1 MRLVVHVRPIT
12 GMMRDQIKV
21 GAERD
26 GKVVLGSKD
35 VAKTALKGHRPWTRF
50 KAEVQ

>member
-1 MRLVVHVRPIT
+1 MRPN
-12 GMMRDQIKV
+12 KV

-35 VAKTALKGHRPWTRF
+35 VAKTTLKDHRPWTRF
-50 KAEVQ
+50 KAELQ